1 MLPVFFTA
9 SARTEILEARDW
21 YEAQQSHL
29 AQQFDTDLEAV
40 VLRISENP
48 LQFRIVSNKVRRAL
62 LRQFPYGV
70 FFRILTDRVHVIAY
84 LHTRRDPRRW

>member
-29 AQQFDTDLEAV
+29 SQQFDTDLEAV
-40 VLRISENP
+40 VLRISEKP

-70 FFRILTDRVHVIAY
+70 FFRILADRVHVIAY
-84 LHTRRDPRRW
+84 LHTCRDPRRW